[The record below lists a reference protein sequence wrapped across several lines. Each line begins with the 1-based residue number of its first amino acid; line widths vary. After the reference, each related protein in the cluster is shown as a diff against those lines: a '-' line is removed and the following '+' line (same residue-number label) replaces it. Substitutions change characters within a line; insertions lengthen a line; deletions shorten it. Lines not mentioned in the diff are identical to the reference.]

1 MRNSAILTFCESIRE
16 KQVILQVKMKN
27 TATFILTKILGW
39 KIVGEFPHHKKSVV
53 IFAPHTSY
61 IDGFLGKLYMM
72 TTHTNYKFLSKKE
85 LFRFPQ
91 KYVFRLLGFWPVYE
105 HSKYINDVVTL
116 FNNNDKLHLVIC
128 PEGQRAKTDRWK
140 KGFFYMAINA
150 KVPVVVGF
158 IDYKKKELGIKGEIV
173 SVEKFN
179 DIMLQVNDY
188 YKNVTAKYPERFS
201 IDKRFSNNI

>member
-1 MRNSAILTFCESIRE
+1 
-16 KQVILQVKMKN
+16 
-27 TATFILTKILGW
+27 
-39 KIVGEFPHHKKSVV
+39 
-53 IFAPHTSY
+53 
-61 IDGFLGKLYMM
+61 
-72 TTHTNYKFLSKKE
+72 
-85 LFRFPQ
+85 
-91 KYVFRLLGFWPVYE
+91 
-105 HSKYINDVVTL
+105 
-116 FNNNDKLHLVIC
+116 
-128 PEGQRAKTDRWK
+128 
-140 KGFFYMAINA
+140 MAINA